1 MSEAKAKKLNI
12 NSLDV
17 PRAFFGKERH
27 REYGSAAFVPKNG
40 ARRFTAT
47 KILQLGLM
55 HTENIMFGN
64 LNTMPYSAF
73 TDELYCSR
81 PTVGRNLQE
90 LDADKIIKKI
100 RKSKYEILADY
111 SEEKTVTVYSFLL
124 EEKLKLGGRVKRL
137 SKNAVLYLSE
147 AIAAMLEGKNGGK
160 YFIGGNKRV
169 ATLLNVAHSTAWYV
183 IKELIDTKALY
194 IKCLHYDEAG
204 NEIIKSGAGS
214 SSKEITVYEVNDE
227 ILRRCRA
234 IEKEKAELR
243 AVKTVFGQ
251 NVKKPQERPAPTERR
266 GHYGKYTFAEG
277 AQGESDISK
286 LHTAFDTDETV
297 INIKQR
303 YKKLKGLFV
312 NALRSGNMQ
321 ELDELEQE
329 MNDVQD
335 ELREYLINSGAPPDV
350 ISENLTEYIND

>member
-1 MSEAKAKKLNI
+1 MSEATAKKLNI
-12 NSLDV
+12 NSLAV

-27 REYGSAAFVPKNG
+27 RKYGSAAFVPKNG
-40 ARRFTAT
+40 TRRFTAT
-47 KILQLGLM
+47 KILQLSLM
-55 HTENIMFGN
+55 HTENVMFGR

-73 TDELYCSR
+73 TDELYCCR
-81 PTVGRNLQE
+81 PTVCRNLQE
-90 LDADKIIKKI
+90 LGADKIIKKI

-111 SEEKTVTVYSFLL
+111 SDEETITVYSFLL
-124 EEKLKLGGRVKRL
+124 EEKLRLGGKVKRL

-169 ATLLNVAHSTAWYV
+169 ATLLNVSKSTAWYV
-183 IKELIDTKALY
+183 IKELTRTKALFR
-194 IKCLHYDEAG
+194 KSLHYDEAG
-204 NEIIKSGAGS
+204 NEIISNGAGK

-227 ILRRCRA
+227 LLIRCRA
-234 IEKEKAELR
+234 IEQERAELR
-243 AVKTVFGQ
+243 AVKATFGQ

-266 GHYGKYTFAEG
+266 SKYTLAEVV
-277 AQGESDISK
+277 QGEPDFSK
-286 LHTAFDTDETV
+286 LRAAFDTDEIV

-303 YKKLKGLFV
+303 YKRLKGLFV
-312 NALRSGNMQ
+312 DALRSGNMQ
-321 ELDELEQE
+321 EFDELEQN

-335 ELREYLINSGAPPDV
+335 ELREYMINSGAPPDV